1 MTTTEWATREVELVK
16 QRNNDPYYVACLD
29 SALKAFKCLEE
40 DGHSGASFGI
50 TAGILTRLMDGRP
63 LSPITEKDFEHPL
76 RDCEMVYGDG
86 RKTVQCPR
94 MFGLFRE
101 EHKDGTVTYS
111 DNNRIVAY
119 EESSPHSAWHNGTIS
134 RMIDEMYPITLPY
147 YAGEKFKVFYKEY
160 LFDEKNGDYDTLW
173 VKYADRTCDG
183 KAEKIELNRF
193 FTEKDGIMVE
203 ITKEEFRELSG
214 EEV

>member
-1 MTTTEWATREVELVK
+1 MTTTEWATREVELLK

-63 LSPITEKDFEHPL
+63 LSPITEKDFEYPL
-76 RDCEMVYGDG
+76 NAEYVKHILGD
-86 RKTVQCPR
+86 RCHQCPR
-94 MFGLFRE
+94 MSSLFQTE
-101 EHKDGTVTYS
+101 NEDGTFSYS

-147 YAGEKFKVFYKEY
+147 YANEKFKVYYKEY

-183 KAEKIELNRF
+183 KTETIELNRF
-193 FTEKDGIMVE
+193 FTDKDGRMVE
-203 ITKEEFRELSG
+203 ITKEEFKKLSG
-214 EEV
+214 EEI